1 MDYSITIYYLFMF
14 LSNAR
19 FSRAIWLIYLVKSG
33 YSMTQ
38 IGALQSAYY
47 LTKLVA
53 DVPTG
58 GLADIFGKK
67 KIMAI
72 GTVVATI
79 SSGLFIMSNAFPWLI
94 LVFCLDG
101 LAQSMQRGAD
111 NALVYSYLTEVKR
124 EDEYMK
130 IVGRANA
137 ISCAGLALATWI
149 GGIAFE
155 AYKFMPFILQMFI
168 YIVGAVLIFTF
179 KEKHLISK
187 KSKLNVKEQIIN
199 MRKGIYSVFKLPI
212 IQVLIWFTVIIVAV
226 VTVINIFSQGY
237 FNSLGIKE
245 SNVAILFTISTGL
258 SAIASWNAYR
268 IGKLRL
274 DKLIIFSSVFLL
286 CGLIA
291 MVSRIIPIAI
301 VGYLL
306 VYISLDFLD
315 PVLNDI
321 FNKFIDDDVRSTVL
335 SSLNMII
342 SLVTMICFPVAG
354 SLTDNL
360 GYRGLMIGIFMIF
373 LIFIIILIGFYR
385 KLDNVG
391 SRSIENEKL

>member
-1 MDYSITIYYLFMF
+1 MNYSIIIYYIFMF

-53 DVPTG
+53 DLPTG

-67 KIMAI
+67 KIIAI
-72 GTVVATI
+72 GTAIATI
-79 SSGLFIMSNAFPWLI
+79 SSGLFIMSNTFIWLI
-94 LVFCLDG
+94 MVFCLDG

-111 NALVYSYLTEVKR
+111 NALIYSYLTEIKK
-124 EDEYMK
+124 EDKYMK

-137 ISCAGLALATWI
+137 ISCAGLAFATWV

-168 YIVGAVLIFTF
+168 YIVGAVFILTF
-179 KEKHLISK
+179 KEKHLTNK
-187 KSKLNVKEQIIN
+187 KLRLNVRERISNMIN
-199 MRKGIYSVFKLPI
+199 GIYSVFKLSL
-212 IQVLIWFTVIIVAV
+212 IQVLIWFTVIIFSV
-226 VTVINIFSQGY
+226 VTVISIFSQGY
-237 FNSLGIKE
+237 FNSLGVKE
-245 SNVAILFTISTGL
+245 SNVAIIFTLSTGL

-274 DKLIIFSSVFLL
+274 DKLIIFSSVFFLG
-286 CGLIA
+286 GLIA
-291 MVSRIIPIAI
+291 MISRIIPIAI
-301 VGYLL
+301 AGYLL
-306 VYISLDFLD
+306 IYISLDFLD

-321 FNKFIDDDVRSTVL
+321 FNKFIDDGVRATVL
-335 SSLNMII
+335 SSFHMII
-342 SLVTMICFPVAG
+342 SLATLICFPLAG
-354 SLTDNL
+354 NLTDNF
-360 GYRGLMIGIFMIF
+360 GYRVLMIGVFIIF
-373 LIFIIILIGFYR
+373 LIFIIVIIGFYR
-385 KLDNVG
+385 KLDNIS
-391 SRSIENEKL
+391 SRDIEKVN